1 MAESIEREK
10 QRKSVL
16 AYLRKA
22 TTMLTITDP
31 KNIGIEITE
40 SVFASDY
47 DSINSIIEDLKE
59 SGLYIAI
66 DDFGTGYSSLSRE
79 KELKADCMKID
90 KYFVDRLIDTDLN
103 KTITGDIISMAHKL
117 GHYTIAEGVEN
128 ETQLQYLKE
137 YGCDK
142 IQGYLISKPLT
153 ENEALEF
160 LKIHDKNMATSRS

>member
-1 MAESIEREK
+1 
-10 QRKSVL
+10 
-16 AYLRKA
+16 
-22 TTMLTITDP
+22 
-31 KNIGIEITE
+31 
-40 SVFASDY
+40 
-47 DSINSIIEDLKE
+47 
-59 SGLYIAI
+59 
-66 DDFGTGYSSLSRE
+66 
-79 KELKADCMKID
+79 MKID

-117 GHYTIAEGVEN
+117 GHYTIAEGVEC